1 MRSRSRFLR
10 AVPVRVSARGL
21 VAVFAALAVVLGA
34 APALAYEA
42 PSSAGSGVAGFDGYR
57 DIPFPSGM
65 SMNAAVSGNIEV
77 QEGLTL
83 SSIGS
88 PAASHYDPQVDPSKA
103 YAIRV
108 RTLPRQNCPVN
119 STCPAGTLTVTFKHP
134 VRNPVL
140 NMAGLGAGVNGSGFV
155 SGTYSQLTL
164 AGSDRPADL
173 SQANAGATLFVTG
186 RTIRPRSGTA
196 RADCRDADTTLRA
209 GCGSVQVQGTVR
221 TLTFAVDFVTE
232 AVAVPSD
239 ATTNGRDD
247 WALSAL
253 VRDDCSNAPVSYGN
267 ASHVIGDLTLGQDV
281 SENQQNT
288 MITQACRQEDDDRD
302 LDPDFGALNAGSAG
316 RTYSLTVPVNG
327 PGAGSA
333 DPAYAAAWIDFD
345 GGGSFGTAERATA
358 TVAPGQTSVTF
369 TWTVPAG
376 VVAGPTWSRFRL
388 GHNQDQVRAPTGM
401 ADSGEVEDW
410 PLTIGRAPALTLEKK
425 ADPTTV
431 TKAGQQVAYTF
442 TVTNSGTVPL
452 TDPVVTETAFT
463 GTGTRPRVTCPTGT
477 VNPGA
482 AVTCTATYTVT
493 QADVDAGS
501 IDNAATAT
509 ATPPPG
515 TNPPVSDES
524 TATVTAA
531 PAPALTLRKSAAE
544 TGSLQVGEVLHYLFE
559 ITNTGNVT
567 LAPVSVQ
574 ETAFTGRGTAPQ
586 ITCPAAA
593 GSLAPGA
600 VVTCTAEY
608 TVVQADVNAG
618 SVENTAT
625 ATGTPP
631 GGGTSVPSDPSSTVV
646 PFTPRPSL
654 DVDKV
659 ADKQRLV
666 AGENLTYTYTA
677 TNTGNVTLTDITI
690 TETAFTGSG
699 GAPKVTCP
707 AGELAPGATRT
718 CTATYTV
725 TQADVDAGRIDNTAT
740 ATGTPPGGRPPVTSP
755 PATTTVTS
763 ERTPALTIAKSS
775 DKQQL
780 VAGEQITYTFT
791 VTNTGNV
798 TLNGVTV
805 SETEW
810 TGSGPAPGATCPAGP
825 LAPGAAVSCTA
836 LYTITQQDADRG
848 TLRNTATATGTPP
861 GGLPPVTSP
870 PDSVLVPHDSR
881 PALTMEKKAEPATV
895 TAAGELVVYTFT
907 ITNTGNVTL
916 TDLKV
921 TEGSFTGAG
930 GMPEVDCPGG
940 PLTPGAT
947 LACTA
952 RYAATQADID
962 AGRIDNTAT
971 ATGTPPPG
979 LTPPVSPEAGTTVTA
994 RPRPHLTLRKTA
1006 AETGALQVGEVLHY
1020 SFEITNTG
1028 NVTMTDVSVAESA
1041 FTGRGTPP
1049 TAACP
1054 DVAKS
1059 LAPGAVVTC
1068 TAEYT
1073 VTQEDVN
1080 AGSVE
1085 NTATATGTPP
1095 GGNPPVT
1102 SPPSS
1107 TDVPF
1112 VPRPS
1117 LVVEKSADKQH
1128 LVAGETLTYSYL
1140 VTNTGNVTL
1149 GGVTVVEGTFTGT
1162 GALSPIGCPDD
1173 TRSLD
1178 PGRTVTC
1185 TATYT
1190 VTQADVDAGR
1200 IDNGAT
1206 ATGTPPGGQ
1215 PPVTSPP
1222 GTTSVPAD
1230 PRPALTLVKSS
1241 DATKLTVGESVGYAF
1256 TVTNTGNVTLSGVSV
1271 RETEWTGS
1279 GPAPQVTCPD
1289 TANSLAPGA
1298 QVLCTATHT
1307 VTQDDADRGTIRNT
1321 ATATG
1326 TPPGGQPPVTGPPS
1340 SVTVPHESRPALVL
1354 DKKAEPATVAKA
1366 GEQVTYTFTIT
1377 NTGNITLTGVRPV
1390 ESAFTGTGKR
1400 PPIACPPGSG
1410 ELRPGQQLVC
1420 STSYTVTQADIDAGS
1435 IRNTATATGTPP
1447 GGGSPVTSPPD
1458 TAVVTGPHR
1467 PGLTLVKSADRTDAT
1482 AGQDVV
1488 YTFTVTNTGN
1498 VTMQQ
1503 VAVQEVDFSGT
1514 GTLSAISCPAADLG
1528 VGQQLACTAR
1538 YRVTAED
1545 AARGSL
1551 TNTATATGNPFGSN
1565 HPTTSSPGRAA
1576 LTTRPAGTGPGPRPG
1591 PRPAPWHHGAL
1602 PHTGAGTVEELGCLA
1617 LALTAGG
1624 GLALSVARR
1633 RRRRS

>member
-1 MRSRSRFLR
+1 MSG
-10 AVPVRVSARGL
+10 RGP
-21 VAVFAALAVVLGA
+21 VAVLAALAVVLGA
-34 APALAYEA
+34 APALAYET
-42 PSSAGSGVAGFDGYR
+42 PSSAGTGVTGFNGHR

-88 PAASHYDPQVDPSKA
+88 PAASHYDPRVDPANA

-108 RTLPRQNCPVN
+108 RTLPLQNCPAN
-119 STCPAGTLTVTFKHP
+119 STCPAGTVTVTFKHP

-140 NMAGLGAGVNGSGFV
+140 NLAGLGAGVNGQGFV
-155 SGTYSQLTL
+155 SGTYAQLTL
-164 AGSDRPADL
+164 SGSDRPAEL
-173 SQANAGATLFVTG
+173 GQSNNGATLLVTG

-196 RADCRDADTTLRA
+196 RANCQDADANLRA
-209 GCGSVQVQGTVR
+209 GCGSVPILGTVSS
-221 TLTFAVDFVTE
+221 LTFAVDFVTQ
-232 AVAVPSD
+232 AVAVPSN

-267 ASHVIGDLTLGQDV
+267 ASHVIGDLTLGREV
-281 SENQQNT
+281 SENVRT
-288 MITQACRQEDDDRD
+288 SMITQACRQEDDDRD
-302 LDPDFGALNAGSAG
+302 LDPDFGTLGAGAAG
-316 RTYSLTVPVNG
+316 RTYSLTVPVSG
-327 PGAGSA
+327 PEAGSGT
-333 DPAYAAAWIDFD
+333 PAYAAAWIDF
-345 GGGSFGTAERATA
+345 GGSGSFGTAERATA

-388 GHNQDQVRAPTGM
+388 GYDRDQVEAPTGM

-410 PLTIGRAPALTLEKK
+410 PLTIGPAPALTLAKK
-425 ADPTTV
+425 ADPSTV
-431 TKAGQQVAYTF
+431 TKAGQQVAYSF
-442 TVTNSGTVPL
+442 TVTNTGAVPV
-452 TDPVVTETAFT
+452 TDPVVTETSFS
-463 GTGTRPRVTCPTGT
+463 GTGTRPQVSCPPGS
-477 VNPGA
+477 VDPGA
-482 AVTCTATYTVT
+482 SVTCTGSYTVT
-493 QADVDAGS
+493 QADVDAGR

-515 TNPPVSDES
+515 TNPPVSEES
-524 TATVTAA
+524 TATVTAP
-531 PAPALTLRKSAAE
+531 PAPGLTLRKSAAE
-544 TGSLQVGEVLHYLFE
+544 TGALRVGEILHYSFE
-559 ITNTGNVT
+559 ITNTGNTT
-567 LAPVSVQ
+567 LAPVTVR
-574 ETAFTGRGTAPQ
+574 ETAFTGRGTAPRT
-586 ITCPAAA
+586 TCPAAA
-593 GSLAPGA
+593 DSLAPGA

-608 TVVQADVNAG
+608 TVVQADVDAG
-618 SVENTAT
+618 TVENTAT

-631 GGGTSVPSDPSSTVV
+631 GGGTPVTSDPSTTVV

-654 DVDKV
+654 DIDKV

-666 AGENLTYTYTA
+666 AGETLTYTYTA

-690 TETAFTGSG
+690 TETSFTGSG

-707 AGELAPGATRT
+707 GGELAPGAART
-718 CTATYTV
+718 CTAAYTV
-725 TQADVDAGRIDNTAT
+725 TQADVDAGRIDNAAT
-740 ATGTPPGGRPPVTSP
+740 ATGTPPGGGTPVTSP

-763 ERTPALTIAKSS
+763 ERTPALTITKSS
-775 DKQQL
+775 DRQQL

-791 VTNTGNV
+791 VTNTGNT
-798 TLNGVTV
+798 TLTGLTV
-805 SETEW
+805 DETEW
-810 TGSGPAPGATCPAGP
+810 TGSGPAPRATCPATP
-825 LAPGAAVSCTA
+825 LAPGAAATCTA
-836 LYTITQQDADRG
+836 AYTVTQQDADRG
-848 TLRNTATATGTPP
+848 TLRNSATATGTPP

-881 PALTMEKKAEPATV
+881 PALTMEKKADPATV
-895 TAAGELVVYTFT
+895 AKAGELVVYTFT
-907 ITNTGNVTL
+907 LTNTGNVTL
-916 TDLKV
+916 TDLAV
-921 TEGSFTGAG
+921 TETSFTGTG
-930 GMPEVDCPGG
+930 GTPEVDCPGG
-940 PLTPGAT
+940 PLTPGAVLT
-947 LACTA
+947 CTA

-971 ATGTPPPG
+971 ATGTPPAG
-979 LTPPVSPEAGTTVTA
+979 LTPPVSPESGTTVTA
-994 RPRPHLTLRKTA
+994 PPRPHLTLRKTA
-1006 AETGALQVGEVLHY
+1006 AETGTLQVGEILHY

-1028 NVTMTDVSVAESA
+1028 NVTITDARVDETA
-1041 FTGRGTPP
+1041 FTGRGTAPRTTCP
-1049 TAACP
+1049 AAA
-1054 DVAKS
+1054 DS

-1073 VTQEDVN
+1073 VVQADVD
-1080 AGSVE
+1080 AGSIE
-1085 NTATATGTPP
+1085 NTAAATGTPP
-1095 GGNPPVT
+1095 GRRPPLT

-1112 VPRPS
+1112 TPLPS
-1117 LVVEKSADKQH
+1117 LAVEKSADRQQ

-1149 GGVTVVEGTFTGT
+1149 TGVTVTEGTFTGT
-1162 GALSPIGCPDD
+1162 GPLSPIDCPEGA
-1173 TRSLD
+1173 RSLE
-1178 PGRTVTC
+1178 PGRVVTC

-1200 IDNGAT
+1200 IDNAAT
-1206 ATGTPPGGQ
+1206 ATGTPPDGGT
-1215 PPVTSPP
+1215 PVTSPP
-1222 GTTSVPAD
+1222 GGTTVLTD
-1230 PRPALTLVKSS
+1230 PRPALTVVKSS
-1241 DATKLTVGESVGYAF
+1241 DRQQLAVGERITYTFA
-1256 TVTNTGNVTLSGVSV
+1256 VTNTGNVTLTGVGVS
-1271 RETEWTGS
+1271 ETEWTGS
-1279 GPAPQVTCPD
+1279 GPAPQITCPD
-1289 TANSLAPGA
+1289 AAKSLAPGA

-1307 VTQDDADRGTIRNT
+1307 VTQDDADRGIVRNT

-1326 TPPGGQPPVTGPPS
+1326 TPPGGGTPVTGPPS

-1354 DKKAEPATVAKA
+1354 EKKAEPATLTEA
-1366 GEQVTYTFTIT
+1366 GQRITYTFTVT
-1377 NTGNITLTGVRPV
+1377 NTGNITLTGVHPV

-1400 PPIACPPGSG
+1400 PPVACPPGPG
-1410 ELRPGQQLVC
+1410 DLRPGQQLVC
-1420 STSYTVTQADIDAGS
+1420 TAAYTATQADIDAGS

-1447 GGGSPVTSPPD
+1447 GAGTPVSSPPD
-1458 TAVVTGPHR
+1458 SAVVTAPHR
-1467 PGLTLVKSADRTDAT
+1467 PGLTLVKSADRTEAT
-1482 AGQDVV
+1482 AGQDIT

-1503 VAVQEVDFSGT
+1503 VAVEEGDFSGT
-1514 GTLSAISCPAADLG
+1514 GTVSAISCPATDLG
-1528 VGQQLACTAR
+1528 VGQQLVCTAH

-1565 HPTTSSPGRAA
+1565 HPTVSPPGGAT
-1576 LTTRPAGTGPGPRPG
+1576 LTTHPAGTGPGPHPG

-1602 PHTGAGTVEELGCLA
+1602 PHTGAGTVQELAWVA